1 MQPLSS
7 CARRPPH
14 SPVLP
19 VPSTRGASPKSTL
32 SGWCL
37 RRIHSRPSPR
47 LESFLDGASG
57 VASPDTLLSR
67 SRYLLLAEPRLYYC
81 S

>member
-19 VPSTRGASPKSTL
+19 VPFTRGSSPKSTL
-32 SGWCL
+32 LGWCL
-37 RRIHSRPSPR
+37 RRIHSRPSPACNR
-47 LESFLDGASG
+47 KGGAVPTNGYEASG
-57 VASPDTLLSR
+57 S
-67 SRYLLLAEPRLYYC
+67 
-81 S
+81 